1 MSDDTGP
8 TLRSIRACLE
18 GAIPANIATCDADGT
33 PNVAYLSQVFYVDEG
48 HVALTFQF
56 FNKTRQNILANPCA
70 TVLVLDP
77 VTARYYRLYLH
88 YLRTE
93 TEGPLFER
101 MRAQLAGIAS
111 HEGMADV
118 FALKGS
124 DVYAVQRIEP
134 LPGEG
139 LPPAPPRADLLGAV
153 RLCSQRL
160 ARCTTLDELL
170 QALLTGLQEQLG
182 VQHAMVL
189 MLDAAAGRL
198 YTVASVGYPRSGV
211 GSEIRLGQG
220 VIGVAAREA
229 TPVRISHVTH
239 AALYSHTLRSSLQ
252 ADDAAAGPDIPY
264 PGLAQPHSQM
274 AVPLISCGRTLG
286 VLFVESPLDLQFRYP
301 EEDALVALA
310 GQLAAAIDLLQA
322 APDEPA
328 EAPPPGT
335 GAATGQ
341 GQPLRVRHFPANDSV
356 FINDAYLIK
365 GVAGAIIWKLLR
377 EHVHSGRSDFS
388 NRELRLD
395 PALRLPDVADNLEA
409 RLLLLQRRLQE
420 SGTAIQIEKT
430 GRGRLR
436 LRVDAPV
443 LLEDMPPA

>member
-1 MSDDTGP
+1 MNAAP

-18 GAIPANIATCDADGT
+18 GAIPAITATCATDGT
-33 PNVAYLSQVFYVDEG
+33 PNVAYISQVVYVDEG
-48 HVALTFQF
+48 HVALSFQF

-77 VTARYYRLYLH
+77 VTARYYRLHLR

-93 TEGPLFER
+93 TCGPLFER

-124 DVYAVQRIEP
+124 DLYAVEQVEA

-139 LPPAPPRADLLGAV
+139 LPPAPPRTDLLGAV

-160 ARCTTLDELL
+160 ARCSTLDELL
-170 QALLTGLQEQLG
+170 QALLDGLHAHLG

-189 MLDAAAGRL
+189 MLDAQAGQL
-198 YTVASVGYPRSGV
+198 YTVASFGYARSGV

-220 VIGVAAREA
+220 VIGVAAREG
-229 TPVRISHVTH
+229 TPVRISHMTH
-239 AALYSHTLRSSLQ
+239 ATLYSHALRSSLEAGQ
-252 ADDAAAGPDIPY
+252 AVARPEIPY
-264 PGLAQPHSQM
+264 PGLAAPHSQL
-274 AVPLISCGRTLG
+274 AVPLVSGGRTLG

-301 EEDALVALA
+301 EEDALVTLA
-310 GQLAAAIDLLQA
+310 GHLAAAIDLLQTPDDA
-322 APDEPA
+322 AEPA
-328 EAPPPGT
+328 RTETCPAPPQGT
-335 GAATGQ
+335 
-341 GQPLRVRHFPANDSV
+341 PVRVRHFAANGSV
-356 FINDAYLIK
+356 FVNDAYLIK
-365 GVAGAIIWKLLR
+365 GVAGTIIWKLLR
-377 EHVHSGRSDFS
+377 EHLCSGRIEFS

-395 PALRLPDVADNLEA
+395 RTLGLPEVADNLEA

-420 SGTAIQIEKT
+420 SNTGIRLEKA

-436 LRVDAPV
+436 LCLDKPVVLDAVP
-443 LLEDMPPA
+443 